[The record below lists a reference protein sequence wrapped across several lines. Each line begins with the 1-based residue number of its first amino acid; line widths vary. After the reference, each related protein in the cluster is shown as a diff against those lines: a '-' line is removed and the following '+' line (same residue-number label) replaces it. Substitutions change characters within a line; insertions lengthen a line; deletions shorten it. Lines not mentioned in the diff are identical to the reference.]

1 MRQLRFLAF
10 TLIGLTSSLCA
21 LQEPLFAQ
29 SKQKTLNG
37 NWSMKSDIFH
47 AEPNKQTGCLAGN
60 GGGPPLPPY
69 PDFKIE
75 QQGKSFTLKTKD
87 RFGSWVTSKGRNGF
101 GSGGNGE
108 IDSLSVTFTANDT
121 AGFTYEYAGTL
132 NEKQD
137 KITGKITCRHS
148 SGSAIATGSFEW
160 NRKDK
165 TTKIVKVWLTGF
177 IPNQAVLV
185 LPSVC
190 LKGDGR
196 NFSNSLNE
204 KRFRFRQVAEFEVE
218 IQDDKITSFKNIPHK
233 PVVSLSHIVVCLPGY
248 ENINGSGQS
257 DDQPNLDY
265 SLVQNKAIK
274 VRFSGRLKHGI
285 PFLVNVSPAI
295 DYDIETVIDP
305 IGEQKISLTGGRNNF
320 PAYEMYMTFEKKG
333 ESPTNPITLLTFTPN
348 IKDPFAPLG
357 LIGGPDKSIT
367 NSPSNEGK
375 RSGEFFGEEAGKNAA
390 NEVIRRQ
397 QNVIP
402 SSSPKDPSPNLRPDF
417 Q

>member
-1 MRQLRFLAF
+1 MRKLQFLAF
-10 TLIGLTSSLCA
+10 VLASFTGVLCVG
-21 LQEPLFAQ
+21 QESLFAQ

-37 NWSMKSDIFH
+37 NWSMKSDVFH
-47 AEPNKQTGCLAGN
+47 AEPKKQTGCLAGN

-87 RFGSWVTSKGRNGF
+87 KFGSWVTSKGRNGF
-101 GSGGNGE
+101 GSGGNGK
-108 IDSLSVTFTANDT
+108 IDSLSITFTANDT

-160 NRKDK
+160 NRRDK

-177 IPNQAVLV
+177 IPNQAVGAV
-185 LPSVC
+185 VC

-196 NFSNSLNE
+196 GFSNSLNE
-204 KRFRFRQVAEFEVE
+204 EKFRFRQIVEFEVDIE
-218 IQDDKITSFKNIPHK
+218 DDKVTNLRKISYNPS
-233 PVVSLSHIVVCLPGY
+233 VSVSHAVGCDSPYSI
-248 ENINGSGQS
+248 ISTGQS
-257 DDQPNLDY
+257 IDQPKFDY
-265 SLVQNKAIK
+265 SLVQNKSIK

-285 PFLVNVSPAI
+285 KLVDKVSPAI
-295 DYDIETVIDP
+295 DYDIEAVIDP

-333 ESPTNPITLLTFTPN
+333 ESPTAPITLLTFMPN
-348 IKDPFAPLG
+348 TKDPFAPLG
-357 LIGGPDKSIT
+357 LIGGPDKPIT

-375 RSGEFFGEEAGKNAA
+375 RSGEFFGDEAGKNAA
-390 NEVIRRQ
+390 DEVIRRQ
-397 QNVIP
+397 QNVAP
-402 SSSPKDPSPNLRPDF
+402 RSSPKDPSPNLRPDF